1 VARVL
6 IVGCGCRGLE
16 LTRAL
21 QGAGHVVRG
30 TTRREERRAEI
41 EAAGAEPV
49 VADPYR
55 LATMLDPI
63 YGVSAVC
70 WLMGTAAGTADEV
83 EAVHGPR
90 LRAMLET
97 IVDTHVRGFVYE
109 AAGTVP
115 PTLFEEG
122 RAIAREAAA
131 TFEMPVAIVDAPPAD
146 APAWTAAML
155 AGVDAAL
162 AARPAP

>member
-1 VARVL
+1 MARVL

-21 QGAGHVVRG
+21 GGAGHVVRG
-30 TTRREERRAEI
+30 TTRRPERRAEI
-41 EAAGAEPV
+41 EAGGAEGV

-63 YGVSAVC
+63 YGVSVVC
-70 WLMGTAAGTADEV
+70 WLMGTATGTDDEV
-83 EAVHGPR
+83 AAVHGPR
-90 LRAMLET
+90 LEAMLET

-109 AAGTVP
+109 AAGSVAP
-115 PTLFEEG
+115 ELLEGG
-122 RAIAREAAA
+122 RAIAREAAV
-131 TFEMPVAIVDAPPAD
+131 TFEMPVAIVDAAPGD

-155 AGVDAAL
+155 AGVGAAL
-162 AARPAP
+162 ATRAT